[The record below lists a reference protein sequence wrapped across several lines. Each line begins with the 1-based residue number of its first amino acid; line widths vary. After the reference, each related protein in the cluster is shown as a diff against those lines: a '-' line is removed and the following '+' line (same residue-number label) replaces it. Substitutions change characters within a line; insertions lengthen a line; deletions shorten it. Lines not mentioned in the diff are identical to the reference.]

1 VQPHGQHPFSRT
13 ERKEVVMHVVV
24 LVGQTL
30 SVPMH
35 CFHFPVAGDLP
46 VSASTF
52 ILSTRERLR
61 GAINWYFHTHTRTHT
76 HVRVCACK
84 RTTRGSFFFFLHR
97 RHCLSF
103 FLDFWFF
110 FLGRLS
116 NGLACKQLRNGNLHK
131 LWGRRRAAFLYWH
144 AVLTNQ
150 ILFKVPR
157 Y

>member
-1 VQPHGQHPFSRT
+1 VQPHGQHPFSHT

-61 GAINWYFHTHTRTHT
+61 GAINWYFHTHTHTHT
-76 HVRVCACK
+76 HVCVCVCVKEPRAVPSS
-84 RTTRGSFFFFLHR
+84 SFFIVAIV
-97 RHCLSF
+97 SP
-103 FLDFWFF
+103 FF
-110 FLGRLS
+110 FSPFLGGLS
-116 NGLACKQLRNGNLHK
+116 NGLACKQLRNSNLHK